1 MVGVPGKG
9 RGGDREIREIREIR
23 ETRESNFPCFSLL
36 LKLPPYSFY
45 FFSSHKARY

>member
-1 MVGVPGKG
+1 MVRVPGKG
-9 RGGDREIREIREIR
+9 RGGDREIREIRE
-23 ETRESNFPCFSLL
+23 TRESKFPCFSLL